1 MSRSI
6 RPAVAGAIPTRARWS
21 DRWARRLIHKRLTGL
36 AWGRIALD
44 EGGRVERFGPADGAG
59 GPEATV
65 RVHSPR
71 FYAALA
77 WGGSVAA
84 AEAYV
89 AGLWDCQDLVEL
101 VEILARNRDVLE
113 RIEGPL
119 ALVARPVRRLLHWHN
134 RNTLKG
140 SRANIAAH
148 YDLGNDFYAL
158 WLDETMTYSAAV
170 FDDEH
175 TSLAAA
181 QRNKYARLCGM
192 LELSGDDRLLEIGT
206 GWGGLA
212 EHAAGQ
218 VGCRVTT
225 TTISQAQHDYAA
237 RRLAAAGLDDR
248 VELLQRDY
256 RELDGT
262 FDKLISIEMI
272 EAVGHQYLDRFLR
285 VCAESLVP
293 GGRVAIQ
300 AITVP
305 DAHYDRHVRTVDFIK
320 RYIFPGSCLLSV
332 TAIRQ
337 AGRRAGLE
345 LVEVKDIGP
354 DYARTLELWR
364 DRFADRR
371 DEIRAL
377 GFDEPFCRLWH
388 YYLCYCAGAF
398 RARYISDVQ
407 LLLVKS

>member
-6 RPAVAGAIPTRARWS
+6 RPTATGPIPTRVRWT
-21 DRWARRLIHKRLTGL
+21 DRWARRLIRKRLGGL
-36 AWGRIALD
+36 KWGRITLD
-44 EGGRVERFGPADGAG
+44 EDGRAECFGPPDGAG
-59 GPEATV
+59 GPSVTV
-65 RVHSPR
+65 RIHNPR
-71 FYAALA
+71 FYAAMA

-89 AGLWDCQDLVEL
+89 AGLWDCQELIEL

-119 ALVARPVRRLLHWHN
+119 AFLARPVRRLLHWHN
-134 RNTLKG
+134 RNTLAG

-170 FDDEH
+170 FDDAH
-175 TSLAAA
+175 ASLAAA

-192 LELSGDDRLLEIGT
+192 LELSDQDRLLEIGT

-212 EHAAGQ
+212 EHAAGRI
-218 VGCRVTT
+218 GCRVTT
-225 TTISQAQHDYAA
+225 TTISAAQQDFAA

-256 RELDGT
+256 RQLDGT
-262 FDKLISIEMI
+262 YDKLISIEMI
-272 EAVGHQYLDRFLR
+272 EAVGHQYLDRFLQ
-285 VCAESLVP
+285 VCADRLRP
-293 GGRVAIQ
+293 GGRAAIQ

-305 DAHYDRHVRTVDFIK
+305 DDHYAAHVRTVDFIK
-320 RYIFPGSCLLSV
+320 RHIFPGSCLLSV
-332 TAIRQ
+332 GAIRD

-345 LVEVKDIGP
+345 LTRVEDIGP
-354 DYARTLELWR
+354 DYARTLTLWR
-364 DRFADRR
+364 DRFIARLD
-371 DEIRAL
+371 DVKAL
-377 GFDEPFCRLWH
+377 GFDEAFCRLWD
-388 YYLCYCAGAF
+388 YYLAYCAGAF
-398 RARYISDVQ
+398 AARYISDVQ
-407 LLLVKS
+407 LLLVKT